1 MIDYIYNAISYIAE
15 QLKLQSKN
23 DKYNHIWLLY
33 GDEGMGKSSIANKFA
48 NTQKGAISYKCSN
61 EFDLAYHITGTI
73 LNDSYNR
80 YLNLYYPLIK
90 KVKEEAADMVK
101 TAIGKD
107 LVKIV
112 LYGSCARGD
121 YTQDSDI
128 DIALITRCGRM
139 EAKKYDDGL
148 DEISVQLAMKY
159 FAVVNFVCLPYDEF
173 LEKEKWYL
181 YFRNIVKDGEVLYG

>member
-1 MIDYIYNAISYIAE
+1 MIRSPY
-15 QLKLQSKN
+15 
-23 DKYNHIWLLY
+23 Y
-33 GDEGMGKSSIANKFA
+33 GDKTM
-48 NTQKGAISYKCSN
+48 N
-61 EFDLAYHITGTI
+61 ELTLTNEII
-73 LNDSYNR
+73 
-80 YLNLYYPLIK
+80 I
-90 KVKEEAADMVK
+90 KVKKEAVASVCKLMGEDL
-101 TAIGKD
+101 TEAI
-107 LVKIV
+107 

-121 YTQDSDI
+121 YHEDSDI